1 MKEQTEEDLKLWNEQ
16 AMNAILKEHLELIKN
31 VDFKAFAKII
41 SPIKRANAIFFI
53 GMGRSGLMMKAAAM
67 RLMHLGFE
75 AYVVGETTT
84 PAIGKG
90 DLLIAGS
97 GSGTTTSVLRAVETA
112 KKVNADV
119 IGFTTDAESPMAK
132 KADYNVILPAAKKQ
146 QHQNNVSEQ
155 YAGSLFEQAL
165 LLYFDSLIQTLW
177 KIDGSSAETLYE
189 RHANME

>member
-1 MKEQTEEDLKLWNEQ
+1 MKEPTEEELKLWNEH
-16 AMNAILKEHLELIKN
+16 AMDAILKEHLELVKH
-31 VDFKAFAKII
+31 VDFKTFASIV
-41 SPIKRANAIFFI
+41 SPIKKANAIFFM

-97 GSGTTTSVLRAVETA
+97 GSGTTTSVLRAAETA
-112 KKVNADV
+112 KKEKATV
-119 IGFTTDAESPMAK
+119 IAFTTDEESPLAK
-132 KADYNVILPAAKKQ
+132 KADYIVVLPAAKKQ
-146 QHQNNVSEQ
+146 QHQNTVSEQ

-165 LLYFDSLIQTLW
+165 LLYFDALIQTLW
-177 KIDGSSAETLYE
+177 KIDGSTAETLYE